1 MAQAKKNTTSKAK
14 AAKEETQPV
23 VEEPEAPV
31 ETPAKEEESEPTAEP
46 VATEPETPT
55 APPQQAPPPVKGR
68 VVQAKGVLYTD
79 GISGAADQNLER
91 AYEYNE
97 RLQSNDPTVR
107 KAGDESLSESALEAR
122 SDKDAEEA
130 RAVSEG
136 ERG

>member
-23 VEEPEAPV
+23 AEEPEAPV
-31 ETPAKEEESEPTAEP
+31 ETPAEESKEESQPI
-46 VATEPETPT
+46 ATEPEETLV
-55 APPQQAPPPVKGR
+55 PPQQAPPPVQGR
-68 VVQAKGVLYTD
+68 WVQAKGVLYTD
-79 GISGAADQNLER
+79 GLSGAADQNLER

-97 RLQSNDPTVR
+97 RLQSNDPEVR

-122 SDKDAEEA
+122 DDKDAEEA